1 MPFDEDKFSKYTEW
15 TLYKKCPCCGTENSY
30 VEEYVTDIKRI
41 SKDQSFVDAMIKL
54 HDENP
59 IEYELKMQ
67 QFRATKQQQKVTEKA
82 VEEKSIPHCPHCNS
96 TSLSKI
102 STMKKATK
110 IGLFGIFGAGDLGKT
125 YKCNNCG
132 CKF

>member
-30 VEEYVTDIKRI
+30 VEEYVMDIKRI
-41 SKDQSFVDAMIKL
+41 SEDQSFVDAMIKL

-67 QFRATKQQQKVTEKA
+67 QFKATKQQQKVAEKQESSKPENQRKCQYCGCTEFTP
-82 VEEKSIPHCPHCNS
+82 V
-96 TSLSKI
+96 
-102 STMKKATK
+102 KKNWSFLTGFMTNK
-110 IGLFGIFGAGDLGKT
+110 TDLV
-125 YKCNNCG
+125 CNNCG
-132 CKF
+132 RKVAWYDK